1 MRNVCEGYVAECVYC
16 RRPIGEPLDLLPR
29 ARMTVNAKGD
39 LVMRMIIADGCAVCG
54 TGDAEIVVQRRRPT
68 ASAS

>member
-1 MRNVCEGYVAECVYC
+1 
-16 RRPIGEPLDLLPR
+16 
-29 ARMTVNAKGD
+29 MTVNAKGD

-54 TGDAEIVVQRRRPT
+54 TRDAEIVVQRGRST